1 MIFCHLIFVWISV
14 VVISYPQATVLFPLV
29 SGVCPLM
36 RESDPGDCIGFL
48 VGEAGACALVGGAES
63 L

>member
-1 MIFCHLIFVWISV
+1 M